1 MDPAEAL
8 TLAAISYRG
17 CEFNLSNPD
26 ARSAMRDE
34 IARCLQTFSKVEGQW
49 ELVWGPAGYCSTG
62 NGLDDS
68 AMYVVRRIGDPS
80 NLAIVIRGTNFFSI
94 RDWQSNLLIDPKPW
108 AYGGAVEDKV
118 RISHSVW
125 LGLNILQTLRSEIL
139 PPATV
144 PATPGEKAQSAATL
158 TRAQATIK
166 PVARA
171 GYAFLKGMLD
181 GHSSLDIK
189 EVFSYITEQIV
200 KLKVPHL
207 FGKDSDSAL
216 LDDVNAAHS
225 SGSGETLSEF
235 LKRTLTALAKPV
247 NISVIGHSKGGA
259 LAPALSLWLA
269 DTQGTDQWDPQS
281 KAILQ
286 SYSFAGPTPGNAG
299 FARRFISK
307 FPNAYRLANPRDIVS
322 HAWDPAEVRQIPG
335 LYDAQ
340 LEILTIPAQALAILL
355 EGLGYQHEVGA
366 VLWDRD
372 PLTTGS
378 LPEHIAFNHLDA
390 YLAKLGIPDP
400 GLKILEVFKP
410 IG

>member
-8 TLAAISYRG
+8 TLAAITYRG

-26 ARSAMRDE
+26 ARSVMRDE
-34 IARCLQTFSKVEGQW
+34 IAKCLQTFSKVEGQW

-68 AMYVVRRIGDPS
+68 AMYVVRRKGDS
-80 NLAIVIRGTNFFSI
+80 STLAIVIRGTNFFSI

-108 AYGGAVEDKV
+108 AYGSAVGDHV

-125 LGLNILQTLRSEIL
+125 LGLNILQTLRSENL

-144 PATPGEKAQSAATL
+144 PITPVEKAKSAATL
-158 TRAQATIK
+158 AKAQATIK

-181 GHSSLDIK
+181 GHSSFDIK
-189 EVFSYITEQIV
+189 EVFSDITKKIV
-200 KLKVPHL
+200 TLKVAHL
-207 FGKDSDSAL
+207 FGKDNDDAL
-216 LDDVNAAHS
+216 LEDVNAAHS

-235 LKRTLTALAKPV
+235 LKRTLSNLARPV

-259 LAPALSLWLA
+259 LAPALALWLA
-269 DTQGTDQWDPQS
+269 DTQGTDQWDPES
-281 KAILQ
+281 KATLHP
-286 SYSFAGPTPGNAG
+286 YSFAGPTAGNAG
-299 FARRFISK
+299 FATRFINK
-307 FPNAYRLANPRDIVS
+307 FPNAYRLANPRDIVT
-322 HAWDPAEVRQIPG
+322 HAWDPVEVRQISG

-340 LEILTIPAQALAILL
+340 LEILTIPAQALAVLI

-366 VLWDRD
+366 VLWAPD
-372 PLTTGS
+372 PLTIGS

-390 YLAKLGIPDP
+390 YLEKLGIPDA
-400 GLKILEVFKP
+400 GLRILEVFKP
-410 IG
+410 I